1 MGSRDLQVVC
11 FSTPTPPDMKNLV
24 PCECSPSMI
33 KGMCMWGSL
42 GYSRVVLCLCSFYFF
57 IHQCSLL
64 GQSHPSLLHSHS
76 TPLCT
81 VYLGKCGGVNQQ
93 PTFLLQSRVK
103 TYTARTSSSPSTM
116 TLGSWSQALS
126 GLNISSDEELYG
138 HYQAHHK
145 VMGSCYEYA
154 NRRCTVADH
163 FGLQKSPVQ
172 QGRQSHSSSH
182 RFLACYRS

>member
-1 MGSRDLQVVC
+1 MGSRDLRVVC
-11 FSTPTPPDMKNLV
+11 FSTPTPPDMKDLV

-33 KGMCMWGSL
+33 KGLFHLAC
-42 GYSRVVLCLCSFYFF
+42 
-57 IHQCSLL
+57 
-64 GQSHPSLLHSHS
+64 
-76 TPLCT
+76 
-81 VYLGKCGGVNQQ
+81 KCGGVTQQ
-93 PTFLLQSRVK
+93 PTLLLQSRLK